1 MFVTPVFQKINMKN
15 AFSLQLIDYMAI
27 ILKKEDSKM
36 ENFQVK
42 YLLCHLAMLEQV
54 MLDCVKFQV
63 SAMV

>member
-15 AFSLQLIDYMAI
+15 AFNLQLIDYMAM

-42 YLLCHLAMLEQV
+42 YLLCPLAIFEQLV
-54 MLDCVKFQV
+54 LDCVKFQA
-63 SAMV
+63 SAMM

>member
-1 MFVTPVFQKINMKN
+1 MLMTLGFQKINMKN
-15 AFSLQLIDYMAI
+15 AFNLQLIDCMAM

-42 YLLCHLAMLEQV
+42 YILSFNKLELLV
-54 MLDCVKFQV
+54 LDCAKFQA